1 MLGQA
6 AACLC
11 RIYGEAFF
19 VYKHVARE
27 KTTGGND
34 RAVCGPPRRNRKKVR
49 TQFYFTLAFP
59 KDMLLG
65 LIIKSACCFVQVPE
79 SRQDMLADFLSA
91 LFKLYID
98 LNFVYMEI
106 NPIVVVEGRITPL
119 DMAAKIDETASFLCG
134 PKWGE
139 IDFPAPFGETAVHDC
154 L

>member
-1 MLGQA
+1 MLRSVNHQLRA
-6 AACLC
+6 L
-11 RIYGEAFF
+11 F
-19 VYKHVARE
+19 V
-27 KTTGGND
+27 
-34 RAVCGPPRRNRKKVR
+34 
-49 TQFYFTLAFP
+49 
-59 KDMLLG
+59 
-65 LIIKSACCFVQVPE
+65 VQVPE

-139 IDFPAPFGETAVHDC
+139 IDFPAPFGEKAVGHDC
-154 L
+154 CLDQSRVNRRYALEPYLLYHT